1 MPLLFRPLLLLRHA
15 PTAPSRGRIAAY
27 YGPFASDQP
36 GQPIPAFF
44 SANARLL
51 IAMRARKRFSLR
63 ATSDSLASCLRDRRL
78 RARVS

>member
-1 MPLLFRPLLLLRHA
+1 MPLLFRALLLHRHA

-27 YGPFASDQP
+27 YGPFAPDQP

-51 IAMRARKRFSLR
+51 IAMRARKRFSLG
-63 ATSDSLASCLRDRRL
+63 AMSDFLACGTDAC
-78 RARVS
+78 ARGSPDL